1 MRDEI
6 LKKLIEK
13 TAKVMKVDSSALS
26 ENTNIK
32 NDINSVIGD
41 IRDFDRD
48 CIEYNKFDLLQGITK
63 QQLEYLVSDYH
74 SRDFTNYITS
84 EVNICIDRWY

>member
-13 TAKVMKVDSSALS
+13 TAKVMKVDPSTLS

-32 NDINSVIGD
+32 NDINLKSLELVGIISEFEEEYDCYIKYTDLMHAETIGQAAD
-41 IRDFDRD
+41 AIA
-48 CIEYNKFDLLQGITK
+48 KMVK
-63 QQLEYLVSDYH
+63 
-74 SRDFTNYITS
+74 
-84 EVNICIDRWY
+84 

>member
-13 TAKVMKVDSSALS
+13 TAKVMKVDPSTLS

-32 NDINSVIGD
+32 NEINLKSLELVGIISEFEEEYDCYIKYTDLMHAETIGQAAD
-41 IRDFDRD
+41 AIA
-48 CIEYNKFDLLQGITK
+48 KMVK
-63 QQLEYLVSDYH
+63 
-74 SRDFTNYITS
+74 
-84 EVNICIDRWY
+84 

>member
-32 NDINSVIGD
+32 NDINLKSLELAGIISEFEEEYDCYIKYTDLMHAETIGQAAD
-41 IRDFDRD
+41 AIAKMV
-48 CIEYNKFDLLQGITK
+48 E
-63 QQLEYLVSDYH
+63 
-74 SRDFTNYITS
+74 
-84 EVNICIDRWY
+84 